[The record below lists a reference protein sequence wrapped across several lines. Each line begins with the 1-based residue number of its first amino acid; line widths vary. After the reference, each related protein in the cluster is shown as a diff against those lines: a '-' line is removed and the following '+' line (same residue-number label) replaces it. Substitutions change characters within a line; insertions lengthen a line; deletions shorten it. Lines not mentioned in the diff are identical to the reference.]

1 MIVQPDDK
9 LFDQLY
15 WYLYTSRGDTKAQN
29 HSCHISSAVL
39 AYYFSTIKSPIYI
52 IESLNHSVVYDGQSS
67 WDLHL
72 GIVFKDYKYPSI
84 EIPDYIKIPKFYY
97 SYSQKC
103 YDSFYNKANLL
114 RDRQVITAKSISN
127 LQ

>member
-1 MIVQPDDK
+1 MNTEKIITNINTFWDDK
-9 LFDQLY
+9 ITPTL
-15 WYLYTSRGDTKAQN
+15 
-29 HSCHISSAVL
+29 V
-39 AYYFSTIKSPIYI
+39 
-52 IESLNHSVVYDGQSS
+52 
-67 WDLHL
+67 
-72 GIVFKDYKYPSI
+72 
-84 EIPDYIKIPKFYY
+84 DYIKIPKFYY